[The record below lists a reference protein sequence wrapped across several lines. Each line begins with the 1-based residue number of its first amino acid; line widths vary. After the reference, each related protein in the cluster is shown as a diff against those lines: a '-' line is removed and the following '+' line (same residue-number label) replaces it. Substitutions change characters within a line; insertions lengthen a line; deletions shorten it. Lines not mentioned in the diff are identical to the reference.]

1 MAVPHARGRLARG
14 RGHGI
19 LSSTDGGYRVFDSAN
34 VVICANP
41 AGVQRWLAGRLS
53 SLIIVTGASVWSLR
67 TRVSGHSGFN
77 P

>member
-1 MAVPHARGRLARG
+1 M
-14 RGHGI
+14 
-19 LSSTDGGYRVFDSAN
+19 DGGYRVFDSAN

-77 P
+77 L